1 MNNDKVNNTIKLD
14 NISVENFFIQNKTD
28 SYQIPVQIMAP
39 KSNNQ
44 SKSNLP
50 ITIFFHGGGW
60 TLGSLKSHFYTLVK
74 LVNST
79 NSIWISI
86 DYRLAP
92 EFKFAIQ
99 LEDVR
104 SAVEWVLNN
113 KTKYTS
119 ATAKIGLSGD
129 SAGG

>member
-1 MNNDKVNNTIKLD
+1 M
-14 NISVENFFIQNKTD
+14 
-28 SYQIPVQIMAP
+28 
-39 KSNNQ
+39 
-44 SKSNLP
+44 
-50 ITIFFHGGGW
+50 
-60 TLGSLKSHFYTLVK
+60 
-74 LVNST
+74 
-79 NSIWISI
+79 SI

-99 LEDVR
+99 LEDVK

-113 KTKYTS
+113 KNKNIL

>member
-1 MNNDKVNNTIKLD
+1 M
-14 NISVENFFIQNKTD
+14 
-28 SYQIPVQIMAP
+28 
-39 KSNNQ
+39 
-44 SKSNLP
+44 
-50 ITIFFHGGGW
+50 
-60 TLGSLKSHFYTLVK
+60 
-74 LVNST
+74 
-79 NSIWISI
+79 SI

-104 SAVEWVLNN
+104 SAAEWVLNN